1 MLHLPPCITT
11 PEQLLSPTRADE
23 YFGLLSPTTT
33 LASMHHGYGAK
44 LPLQLLELLDN
55 YFDYRC
61 CCNYFDCRYNYFV
74 GAP

>member
-1 MLHLPPCITT
+1 MHHA
-11 PEQLLSPTRADE
+11 SGA
-23 YFGLLSPTTT
+23 SAATTT

-55 YFDYRC
+55 H
-61 CCNYFDCRYNYFV
+61 FDCRYNYFV

>member
-1 MLHLPPCITT
+1 
-11 PEQLLSPTRADE
+11 
-23 YFGLLSPTTT
+23 
-33 LASMHHGYGAK
+33 MHHGYGAK

>member
-1 MLHLPPCITT
+1 MTPAEQELVKLPSCITP
-11 PEQLLSPTRADE
+11 PEQLLSPMRADE
-23 YFGLLSPTTT
+23 YFGLLSATTT

-55 YFDYRC
+55 H
-61 CCNYFDCRYNYFV
+61 FDCRYNYFV